1 MAGRPLRSSQ
11 PIGFLSALACTAI
24 VIVRGGNPVA
34 MKVVLQALSPMHG
47 AFARVAVGC
56 AGVGLYSLFRGR
68 GLRPARS
75 EIGPLALLTAFY
87 ALQIGAN
94 QTGADFT
101 SPVLVAIL
109 FNTYPIT
116 ANVTS
121 SFFVREDRLT
131 PARLLGLAAAFAG
144 VVWIFLA
151 PSGSPLAPNPT
162 LGNALILAAAT
173 LLALRMVYLRQLVLR
188 VDYVKAVFWPLL
200 GSLPLFLLGGA
211 LIPDG
216 AHRLDTDWRTWSFL
230 LYQGIVIGGA
240 GQLAWAWLVRRHTPG
255 SVIAFSFLTPVTGVV
270 VSALYFAE
278 PVPSRLL
285 QGLGAVLLGVALA
298 ARRGRAAG
306 PATDPG

>member
-1 MAGRPLRSSQ
+1 MQDRSLRISQ
-11 PIGFLSALACTAI
+11 PIGFLSALACTVI

-47 AFARVAVGC
+47 AFARVAIGC
-56 AGVGLYSLFRGR
+56 ASVGIYSLFKRR
-68 GLRPARS
+68 TLRPARS
-75 EIGPLALLTAFY
+75 EIGPLAILTAFY
-87 ALQIGAN
+87 ALQIGTN
-94 QTGADFT
+94 QTGSDFT

-131 PARLLGLAAAFAG
+131 RARLVGLGAAFAG
-144 VVWIFLA
+144 VAWVFLA
-151 PSGSPLAPNPT
+151 PTESELAPNPT
-162 LGNALILAAAT
+162 LGNSLILAAAT

-188 VDYVKAVFWPLL
+188 VDYIKAVFWPLL

-211 LIPDG
+211 LMPDT
-216 AHRLDTDWRTWSFL
+216 AHRLETDWRTWAFL

-255 SVIAFSFLTPVTGVV
+255 TVIAFSFLTPVTGVV
-270 VSALYFAE
+270 LSALYFAE
-278 PVPSRLL
+278 AVPPRLVE
-285 QGLGAVLLGVALA
+285 GLGAVLAGVALA
-298 ARRGRAAG
+298 SRRGRTARSSEC
-306 PATDPG
+306 PR